1 MDPLSP
7 TPPLDDPG
15 NVPPHQAMQEPVPR
29 PIEVSPIHVWA
40 QGRCM
45 AALVVNVD
53 AEDPLSAVFTV
64 DAVIFQ
70 PPQKAKR
77 DRFDTRA
84 HARPGQV
91 RWANNMQHASPIEQ
105 TDLTWHYPGRE
116 CLPEVVLRGE
126 VHRG

>member
-7 TPPLDDPG
+7 TPPPDDPG
-15 NVPPHQAMQEPVPR
+15 NVPPHQTMQEAVPR
-29 PIEVSPIHVWA
+29 PMEVSPIHVWA

-45 AALVVNVD
+45 AAFVVNVD
-53 AEDPLSAVFTV
+53 SEDPLSAVFTV

-70 PPQKAKR
+70 PPDKHKR

-84 HARPGQV
+84 HARAGQQ
-91 RWANNMQHASPIEQ
+91 RWANNMQHASPLEKR
-105 TDLTWHYPGRE
+105 DLTWHYPGRE

-126 VHRG
+126 VHG